1 MIKRTI
7 EEVVRKSLRTF
18 PVTALVG
25 ARQVGKSTLSDYIG
39 KGLGFTYV
47 SLDDLTLRAEAN
59 ADPRFFLSRFPAPLV
74 IDEAQKVAPLFDEI
88 ARIVILIPV
97 VVLAG
102 MIVRET
108 REEKNLHVFALSCA
122 QQAVNGLPDHVFIQR

>member
-47 SLDDLTLRAEAN
+47 SLDDLTLKAEAN
-59 ADPRFFLSRFPAPLV
+59 ADPRFFPHPSSSMKPRKPRRFST
-74 IDEAQKVAPLFDEI
+74 
-88 ARIVILIPV
+88 RSPV
-97 VVLAG
+97 
-102 MIVRET
+102 
-108 REEKNLHVFALSCA
+108 S
-122 QQAVNGLPDHVFIQR
+122 

>member
-74 IDEAQKVAPLFDEI
+74 IDEAQKAAPLFDEI
-88 ARIVILIPV
+88 ARIVNEV
-97 VVLAG
+97 RRNGGSANG
-102 MIVRET
+102 MYLSSVQEIVMVKGAWR
-108 REEKNLHVFALSCA
+108 A
-122 QQAVNGLPDHVFIQR
+122 AVHGVAESDTT